1 MNIYIEE
8 TREFNSSEILEIYK
22 LNKWSAFQKPELLIK
37 GLKNSHC
44 LIIASYDNK
53 VVGLGNAISD
63 GHLVVYFPH
72 LLIHPDYQGKG
83 IGTLIIDK
91 LKEKYNGFHQQML
104 TADNDAIDFYT
115 KKGFDKAGKTQS
127 MWIYEGNDH

>member
-8 TREFNSSEILEIYK
+8 TREFNSSEILEIYE

-44 LIIASYDNK
+44 LIIASCNNK

-83 IGTLIIDK
+83 IGKLIIDK

-104 TADNDAIDFYT
+104 TADNEAIDFYS
-115 KKGFDKAGKTQS
+115 KNGFKKAGKTQS